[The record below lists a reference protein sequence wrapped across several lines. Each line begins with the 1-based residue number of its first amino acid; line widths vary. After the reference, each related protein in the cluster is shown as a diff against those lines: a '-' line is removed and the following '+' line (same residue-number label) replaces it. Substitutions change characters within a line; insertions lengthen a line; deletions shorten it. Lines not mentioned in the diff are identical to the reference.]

1 MSSWTKLDISSWQTL
16 VCRRWEFKAIKM
28 LNLCAVL
35 QSTFHLKCCKD
46 RVMVKQLTGGHLE
59 PSSMRCWSVSHHSTQ
74 KTESSFTR
82 ISNMQ
87 SQSLTMISW
96 LLMQGTSALN
106 FYTKTLTN
114 VLEVEPQMLKK
125 SKATLGLNALTGQ
138 KFLRKQSRLLTSLS

>member
-1 MSSWTKLDISSWQTL
+1 MSLWTELDISSWQTL

-28 LNLCAVL
+28 LSLCAVL

-46 RVMVKQLTGGHLE
+46 RVMAKQLTGGHLE
-59 PSSMRCWSVSHHSTQ
+59 PSSMRCWSVSHLSTQ
-74 KTESSFTR
+74 KTENSFTR

-96 LLMQGTSALN
+96 HLTQGTSVLN

-114 VLEVEPQMLKK
+114 VLVVEPQMLKK
-125 SKATLGLNALTGQ
+125 SKATLGLNASTGQ
-138 KFLRKQSRLLTSLS
+138 KFLRKQSRLLTSPS